1 MSISKHEVFNFC
13 FMNQNIML
21 LCYIENGGACYFL
34 FGESA
39 QIVLYVLIMSL
50 HFFPVATDRT
60 TMSFTFSPSPFLF
73 SIWPMEMIHKD
84 INNMLKEPIQQ
95 CEAVFSRTRITIF
108 ATLIC
113 CDFTLY
119 YYQINANTISTPSNQ
134 LCIQINVY
142 EWVLSSIHSAE

>member
-60 TMSFTFSPSPFLF
+60 AMSFTFFPFPFFIFYLT
-73 SIWPMEMIHKD
+73 HGND
-84 INNMLKEPIQQ
+84 TQRHQQHAQRNN
-95 CEAVFSRTRITIF
+95 
-108 ATLIC
+108 
-113 CDFTLY
+113 
-119 YYQINANTISTPSNQ
+119 STM
-134 LCIQINVY
+134 
-142 EWVLSSIHSAE
+142 